1 MWQGGVLVTECGIV
15 NYGDRK
21 IPYSV
26 SFRKRGTLEISV
38 LPDLSVEVVAP
49 IGTPMETVNQ
59 KVGKKASWIVEKQ
72 DWFAK
77 FPKAPPPRQY
87 LGGETH
93 LYMGRRYRL
102 KVLRGSEKSV
112 KIVGGFIQVTSS
124 DEKPDSIKILMEEWL
139 RERAKSQ
146 FVKIFDACVAR
157 FPLSTKLPRLQIRN
171 MNTRWGSLSKGGIL
185 TLNIK
190 LIAAPKEC
198 IEYVVVHELC
208 HLKYPN
214 HDKKFYRL
222 LETRL
227 PDWEKRKQKLEN
239 IHA

>member
-1 MWQGGVLVTECGIV
+1 MWQGGVRMNELNVV
-15 NYGDRK
+15 KYGDRE
-21 IPYSV
+21 IVYAV
-26 SFRKRGTLEISV
+26 EFCRRKTLEISV
-38 LPDLSVEVVAP
+38 MPDSAVQVRAP
-49 IGTPMETVNQ
+49 QGATLEAIAQ
-59 KVGKKASWIVEKQ
+59 KVQKKAPWIVEKQ

-93 LYMGRRYRL
+93 LYLGRRYRL
-102 KVLRGSEKSV
+102 KIEKGKERLV
-112 KIVGGFIQVTSS
+112 KIDGGFIRVVSVDVRPATVKKLL
-124 DEKPDSIKILMEEWL
+124 DEWL
-139 RERAKSQ
+139 RERAKVQ
-146 FVKIFDACVAR
+146 FENVFLACMAR
-157 FPLSTKLPRLQIRN
+157 FSLSSKSPRLQIRD
-171 MNTRWGSLSKGGIL
+171 MKTRWGSLSKGGIL
-185 TLNIK
+185 TLNTK

-222 LETRL
+222 LETRM

-239 IHA
+239 LQA

>member
-1 MWQGGVLVTECGIV
+1 MNNEIF
-15 NYGDRK
+15 YGERK
-21 IPYSV
+21 IAYAVEFCS
-26 SFRKRGTLEISV
+26 RKTLEISV
-38 LPDLSVEVVAP
+38 MPNSVVQVRAP
-49 IGTPMETVNQ
+49 QGATLEAIAQ
-59 KVGKKASWIVEKQ
+59 KVLKKASWIVEKQ

-102 KVLRGSEKSV
+102 KVEKSKERSI
-112 KIVGGFIQVTSS
+112 KIDGGFIRIVSVDVRPTTVKKLL
-124 DEKPDSIKILMEEWL
+124 DEWL
-139 RERAKSQ
+139 RERAKMQ
-146 FVKIFDACVAR
+146 FENVFQACMAR
-157 FPLSTKLPRLQIRN
+157 FSPSSAPVRLQIRD
-171 MNTRWGSLSKGGIL
+171 MKTRWGSLSQGGML
-185 TLNIK
+185 TLNIR

-227 PDWEKRKQKLEN
+227 PDWEKRKLKLEN
-239 IHA
+239 LGI